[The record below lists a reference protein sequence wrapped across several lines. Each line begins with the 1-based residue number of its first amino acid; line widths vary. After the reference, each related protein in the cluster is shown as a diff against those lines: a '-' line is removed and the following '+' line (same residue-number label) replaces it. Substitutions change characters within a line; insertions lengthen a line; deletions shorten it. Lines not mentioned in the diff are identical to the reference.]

1 MARSV
6 ISEFPGSGVLSPAS
20 DANRSDAG
28 VAKLFAALSD
38 DDPSRYQFLL
48 LFRFSLVN
56 LAGLSLLGAAWIQ
69 GWIDVI
75 VASDITYLCRGIFIV
90 FLAGLAIAGFKAWQ
104 TSQELNWAW
113 QPNRPASSR
122 VAAYLASISG
132 KKGDSR
138 AILASTLRLKIFSRI
153 GMVRNLANILV
164 VLGLI
169 GTVLGF
175 IIALSGVQPG
185 AATDPSA
192 IAPMVTTLIEGMSV
206 ALYTT
211 LVGAVLNV
219 WLLVNFQV
227 LAAGAVNLFTS
238 AVELGERNAV
248 D

>member
-1 MARSV
+1 MS
-6 ISEFPGSGVLSPAS
+6 SAS
-20 DANRSDAG
+20 DAGASGGGIAR
-28 VAKLFAALSD
+28 LFAALSD

-48 LFRFSLVN
+48 LFRFCLVN
-56 LAGLSLLGAAWIQ
+56 IAGLGLLGAAWIQ
-69 GWIDVI
+69 GWIEVV
-75 VASDITYLCRGIFIV
+75 VATDITYLCRGIFVV
-90 FLAGLAIAGFKAWQ
+90 FLGGLAVAAYKSWQ

-122 VAAYLASISG
+122 VAAYLGAIAG

-138 AILASTLRLKIFSRI
+138 GILASTLRLKLFTRI
-153 GMVRNLANILV
+153 SMVRNLANSLV

-185 AATDPSA
+185 AATDPST

-219 WLLVNFQV
+219 WLMVNYQV
-227 LAAGAVNLFTS
+227 LAAGAVNLVTS

>member
-1 MARSV
+1 MCR
-6 ISEFPGSGVLSPAS
+6 
-20 DANRSDAG
+20 
-28 VAKLFAALSD
+28 AL
-38 DDPSRYQFLL
+38 
-48 LFRFSLVN
+48 
-56 LAGLSLLGAAWIQ
+56 AHI
-69 GWIDVI
+69 
-75 VASDITYLCRGIFIV
+75 
-90 FLAGLAIAGFKAWQ
+90 
-104 TSQELNWAW
+104 
-113 QPNRPASSR
+113 
-122 VAAYLASISG
+122 ASITG

-153 GMVRNLANILV
+153 SMVRNLANSLV